1 MHTSPVHPGRRCEPD
16 LAERWSA
23 PADDHDAWAWALD
36 RSATVDRHLVAVH
49 AVARTG
55 GGDLVVDLVRPG
67 GTPLAQALDRIG
79 SLTTGVAVTLSV
91 PLLTVV
97 LAARDG
103 TVLLGTAAA
112 DDVVV
117 DDAGAVVLC
126 DRPPGATPTAP
137 RGTAGPS
144 PTVADA
150 ARTAALAARTVWDRV
165 DPADPARA
173 VVDPALEAAVDGDR
187 RAAVAALDAVRAS
200 AAPRPFRWDPAP
212 ADLVFAAP
220 GPVPTPPTP
229 FARLQDAV
237 ERGLPIG
244 DRRVP
249 LRRLLVGVVVLVGT
263 VVAGGVLL
271 AP

>member
-1 MHTSPVHPGRRCEPD
+1 MHTTPAHPGGRCEPD

-23 PADDHDAWAWALD
+23 PPDGGDAWAWVLD

-49 AVARTG
+49 AVARTA

-67 GTPLAQALDRIG
+67 GTPLAPALDRIG
-79 SLTTGVAVTLSV
+79 TLTTGVAVTLSV
-91 PLLTVV
+91 PLLAVV

-126 DRPPGATPTAP
+126 DHPPGATPTGPGA
-137 RGTAGPS
+137 TARPS
-144 PTVADA
+144 PATSDA

-173 VVDPALEAAVDGDR
+173 IVDPALEAAVDGDR

-220 GPVPTPPTP
+220 APAPTPPTP

-237 ERGLPIG
+237 EHGLPIG

-249 LRRLLVGVVVLVGT
+249 LRRLLIVAVVVVGS
-263 VVAGGVLL
+263 VVASVLL